1 MAREYID
8 QRGDYHPA
16 YTNKMQRTEGTG
28 PDSSA
33 ISAEKL
39 VDAAMD
45 KLSDVLSSSFD
56 RLGATLKQA
65 ISEPL
70 RQLEA
75 AIVKDVLS
83 GVTAQFGS
91 IFEPR
96 DQARQVAQQ
105 FAASG
110 HPLTKEEF
118 EQYFKLLSAE
128 ADRKAQAVDFANKEM
143 GSVMQPVFQKLASQL
158 PALNQ
163 RAEDRFAWIQ
173 KEVQDNWRTQARE

>member
-8 QRGDYHPA
+8 ARGDYHPA
-16 YTNKMQRTEGTG
+16 YTNKLQKTEGTG
-28 PDSSA
+28 PESGA

-45 KLSDVLSSSFD
+45 KLGDVLSSNFAV
-56 RLGATLKQA
+56 LGGLVKQA
-65 ISEPL
+65 IAEPL
-70 RQLEA
+70 ARLET

-83 GVTAQFGS
+83 GFNAQIGS
-91 IFEPR
+91 VFEPR
-96 DQARQVAQQ
+96 DQARHVAQQ
-105 FAASG
+105 FAAAG

-128 ADRKAQAVDFANKEM
+128 AERKAQAVDFANKEM

-163 RAEDRFAWIQ
+163 RAEDKYAWIQ